1 MTDDIAVPILRTIQ
15 ADLAALNRKV
25 SAQGHDLSDVK
36 QDVRMIR
43 AAIHDMGETR
53 VTEGEITVLHEDVN
67 RVQQRLQDLE
77 LRVEELED
85 HRPD

>member
-1 MTDDIAVPILRTIQ
+1 MTDDAVLPILQKIQ
-15 ADLAALNRKV
+15 EKLAALDRKF
-25 SAQGHDLSDVK
+25 SRDFDILK

-43 AAIHDMGETR
+43 AAVHDMGETR

-77 LRVEELED
+77 LRVEELEG

>member
-1 MTDDIAVPILRTIQ
+1 MADDIVVPILRTIQ

-25 SAQGHDLSDVK
+25 SAQGRDLSDVK

-85 HRPD
+85 HRAD

>member
-1 MTDDIAVPILRTIQ
+1 MADDIVVPILRTIQ

-85 HRPD
+85 HRGD

>member
-1 MTDDIAVPILRTIQ
+1 MTDDAVLPILQKIQ
-15 ADLAALNRKV
+15 EKLAALDRKF
-25 SAQGHDLSDVK
+25 SRDFDILK
-36 QDVRMIR
+36 QDVRMIM
-43 AAIHDMGETR
+43 AAVHDMGETR

-77 LRVEELED
+77 LRVEELEG

>member
-1 MTDDIAVPILRTIQ
+1 MVPILRTIQ

-25 SAQGHDLSDVK
+25 STQGRDLSDVK

-53 VTEGEITVLHEDVN
+53 VMEGEVTVLHEDVN

-85 HRPD
+85 RRPD

>member
-1 MTDDIAVPILRTIQ
+1 MVPILRTIQ

-25 SAQGHDLSDVK
+25 STQGRDLSDVK

-53 VTEGEITVLHEDVN
+53 VTEGEITVLHEDIN

-85 HRPD
+85 RRPD